1 MSGFASR
8 WVVVLAL
15 AVLWSAPDAVAFPW
29 GKKKDEPQDTLI
41 AGVSADVV
49 EERATIAIPAPN
61 RPDVEVEESPENLPT
76 DLPETEYTIGPGDVL
91 SFQSFDDPSLS
102 RESLVVL
109 YDGTLSL
116 PLIPDLEVE
125 GLTRDELEERIRQAY
140 ADGVFKEP
148 QVSVSVRTAA
158 SKYYYVLGDILNAS
172 RYPYEQPLSV
182 LAAINIAGG
191 LRTSSRTDSQAVA
204 ASPGTLTKAFI
215 IREQRGQRQVIEL
228 DLSSLTDRGP
238 HPSETLVMPGD
249 FVYIPEGVNLV
260 YVLGEVRNPNVF
272 QLAEGQT
279 LTQTLTRAGGPVE
292 STGKLKNVI
301 LMRELDET
309 HREVLVI
316 DWREIMKT
324 GHDIQLRP
332 GDVVY
337 VPRKGLVRLEEF
349 VARVTGPISQVL
361 GLYTQFYDAYY
372 AEERNRILVEGT
384 DTSDAVNILQNVRNF
399 GELLQSFQDSG
410 TPVPTP

>member
-29 GKKKDEPQDTLI
+29 GKKNDESQDTLI

-49 EERATIAIPAPN
+49 EERATIDIPAPS
-61 RPDVEVEESPENLPT
+61 RPDVEVEENPEFLPT
-76 DLPETEYTIGPGDVL
+76 ELPATEYTVGPGDVL

-116 PLIPDLEVE
+116 PLIPDLEVA
-125 GLTRDELEERIRQAY
+125 GLTRDELEEKIRQAY

-172 RYPYEQPLSV
+172 RYPYEHPLSV

-215 IREQRGQRQVIEL
+215 IRDQQGQRQVIEL

-324 GHDIQLRP
+324 GNDIPLRP

-384 DTSDAVNILQNVRNF
+384 DTSDAVGILQNVRNF
-399 GELLQSFQDSG
+399 GELLQTFQNSG

>member
-29 GKKKDEPQDTLI
+29 GKKNDASQDTLI

-49 EERATIAIPAPN
+49 EERATIDIPAPS
-61 RPDVEVEESPENLPT
+61 RPDVEVEANPEVLPT
-76 DLPETEYTIGPGDVL
+76 ELPATEYTVGPGDVL

-116 PLIPDLEVE
+116 PLIPDLEVA
-125 GLTRDELEERIRQAY
+125 GLTRDELEEKIRQAY

-172 RYPYEQPLSV
+172 RYPYEHPLSV

-215 IREQRGQRQVIEL
+215 IRDQQGQRQVIEL

-324 GHDIQLRP
+324 GNDIPLRP

-384 DTSDAVNILQNVRNF
+384 DTSDAVGILQNVRNF
-399 GELLQSFQDSG
+399 GELLQTFQNSG

>member
-29 GKKKDEPQDTLI
+29 GKKKDESPDTLI

-49 EERATIAIPAPN
+49 EERATIDIPAPN
-61 RPDVEVEESPENLPT
+61 RPDVEVEENPEILPV

-324 GHDIQLRP
+324 GSDIQLRP

-372 AEERNRILVEGT
+372 AEERNRILVQGT
-384 DTSDAVNILQNVRNF
+384 DTGDAVGILQNVRNF
-399 GELLQSFQDSG
+399 GELLQTFQNSG